1 MQFLIKSSI
10 VVIIYV
16 YLSVHL
22 TLDCTPIFR
31 NKKRKNT
38 KMKILR
44 KNIKF
49 ILLNTELKL
58 FFFKFLS
65 FKTKFKF

>member
-16 YLSVHL
+16 YLCVHL
-22 TLDCTPIFR
+22 TLDCIPIFR

-49 ILLNTELKL
+49 ILLNTELKSY
-58 FFFKFLS
+58 FFNS
-65 FKTKFKF
+65 